1 MNYYTSRYNVQ
12 TQLEGYPEVRLCG
25 DSGRWICC
33 QFKESMGRNGYSYT
47 LVDNYGSSHLL
58 YVNRIDNRLDLK
70 STTLAIDHFSV
81 QLPSFSLMKYP
92 FPDFL
97 IDVLQTISMPLAFET
112 LGRVAERFAK
122 LHGKDRDGCRIP
134 TGEF

>member
-1 MNYYTSRYNVQ
+1 
-12 TQLEGYPEVRLCG
+12 
-25 DSGRWICC
+25 
-33 QFKESMGRNGYSYT
+33 MGRNGYSYT

>member
-1 MNYYTSRYNVQ
+1 
-12 TQLEGYPEVRLCG
+12 
-25 DSGRWICC
+25 
-33 QFKESMGRNGYSYT
+33 MGRNGYSYT

-58 YVNRIDNRLDLK
+58 YVNSVDGRLNVRSD
-70 STTLAIDHFSV
+70 TLVIDHLSV
-81 QLPSFSLMKYP
+81 QLPSFSIMKHP

-122 LHGKDRDGCRIP
+122 LHGKDRDGLSRVP
-134 TGEF
+134 AGEF